1 MIDEHSAIVTSEKS
15 SLRQMMVIFLLV
27 IVTAV
32 IAINGWIVWSSWNR
46 MISTSQ
52 TDARNLSLSLS
63 RQAEDSFLQVDLTL
77 QDLHDRI
84 SLIGLREE
92 QTDYLREML
101 TNRKASLPQLHGL
114 FIFDAEGNWLVTSD
128 GNMPKRANNGDREYF
143 HYHQQHSGN
152 QVHIGKVIRSRTTGD
167 LIIPV
172 SMRLDNYDGSFR
184 GVLLA
189 TIRLDYFKQIYS
201 YYNLGEHDVLA
212 LMLKDGTLL
221 YVRPFPDNT
230 INRNISNSPL
240 FTNLLK
246 NATDGT
252 AIYPSALD
260 GIERVFGYASLKR
273 YPLVVAIGYDKQ
285 QLLEVWFS
293 DISISIVLCTILL
306 LVIFLLGLLVL
317 RHISLNL
324 RNQHELTQVRDRLT
338 SMNRTLQTLAL
349 VDGLTGLANRRQFDL
364 YLQRSAE
371 RSAKLHTPLALL
383 MIDVDSFKLF
393 NDTYGHLAGDECL
406 KLIGDTLTQLP
417 RRPVDLVARYGGEE
431 FAVIMPGANHEAA
444 LRFAHQAVDAIAAL
458 AIPHEQATTTGG
470 IVTISAGMHVINAER
485 SANISQALIA
495 EADKALYAAKKAG
508 KNRVEENQSFVTRP

>member
-1 MIDEHSAIVTSEKS
+1 MIDEDSAINESEKS
-15 SLRQMMVIFLLV
+15 SLRQLMIIFLLV

-52 TDARNLSLSLS
+52 IDARNLSQSLS

-77 QDLHDRI
+77 QDLRDRI
-84 SLIGLREE
+84 SLIGERDDQSE
-92 QTDYLREML
+92 YLHEIL

-114 FIFDAEGNWLVTSD
+114 FIFDAKGNWVVTSA
-128 GNMPKRANNGDREYF
+128 GNVPKRANNADREYF
-143 HYHQQHSGN
+143 NYHQQHSGS
-152 QVHIGKVIRSRTTGD
+152 QVHIGNVIRSRSSGE

-189 TIRLDYFKQIYS
+189 TIRLDFFKQIYS
-201 YYNLGEHDVLA
+201 YYNLGERDVLA
-212 LMLKDGTLL
+212 LMLKDGTIL
-221 YVRPFPDNT
+221 YVRPFSDST
-230 INRNISNSPL
+230 INRNLSDSPL

-246 NATDGT
+246 NASSGT
-252 AIYPSALD
+252 AIYKSALD

-273 YPLVVAIGYDKQ
+273 YPLVVAAGYDKQ
-285 QLLEVWFS
+285 QLLEAWFS
-293 DISISIVLCTILL
+293 DISIYITLCTMLL
-306 LVIFLLGLLVL
+306 LVIFLLGFLVL

-324 RNQHELTQVRDRLT
+324 RNQRELTEVRDRLT

-371 RSAKLHTPLALL
+371 RSAKLRTPLALL
-383 MIDVDSFKLF
+383 MIDVDNFKLF

-406 KLIGDTLTQLP
+406 KLVGDTLAHLP
-417 RRPVDLVARYGGEE
+417 RRPEDLVARYGGEE
-431 FAVIMPGANHEAA
+431 FAVVMPGADSAA
-444 LRFAHQAVDAIAAL
+444 ARRFAHQAVAAIADL
-458 AIPHEQATTTGG
+458 AIPHKKAAQTGY
-470 IVTISAGMHVINAER
+470 IVTISVGMHVINAER
-485 SANISQALIA
+485 NVDVSLALIF
-495 EADKALYAAKKAG
+495 EADKALYTAKKAG
-508 KNRVEENQSFVTRP
+508 KNRVEEVKAG